1 MNTKRKK
8 EKKIGKVIV
17 KGVFIVIL
25 VLLFTGKRK
34 CVHYNNDV

>member
-17 KGVFIVIL
+17 KGIFIIIL

-34 CVHYNNDV
+34 CVYNNRE